1 MLEDVYRSK
10 MPTDRPVTEHNNFY
24 RPLFDVWAEIAL
36 AEVKDKKRST
46 TEEVR
51 KKMLARALL
60 FETR

>member
-10 MPTDRPVTEHNNFY
+10 MPTYRPVTEHNNFY

-36 AEVKDKKRST
+36 AEVAYKTT